1 MGWKKKAGILFL
13 PLAIY
18 YGCKLVKDY
27 FIVFA
32 LIFNFLTTTF
42 FPNLNLECFKDFN
55 PDIADF
61 ATGDDQIV
69 DEYDF
74 VVIGAGSAGAVVAN
88 RLSENKSWKILL
100 LEAGGGETIHT
111 EVAGFQY
118 TAIRLGA
125 SWDYMTEKHEDGI
138 TSTNQKNGQVYWP
151 RGKILGGS
159 SSINALIY
167 TRGNKRDYDSWKE
180 QGNPGW
186 SYEDVLQYFKKS
198 EDQRTENLVDSK
210 FHSTGGP
217 LPVEQAVVDLPM
229 IQDCINAC
237 SKILSYNPDYN
248 GEKQTGCFFHQLTR
262 RDGLRCST
270 AKAYLKPKRSNLHV
284 SPFSHV
290 QKILIDPET
299 KTAKGVLY
307 KKNGKSMTV
316 KARKEVILSAGAVV
330 SPQILMLSG
339 VGPKEELEKH
349 GILIIKELQVGYNL
363 QDHVNY
369 IDYLFFNDSVSFRY
383 EDYLSYDALQKL
395 LNERKGYLTQTL
407 PIGTFIPLTKESEE
421 KDWPEIQMHYITGLI
436 ANFYDFNPFFNIAD
450 EYWAYMKSQMSDK
463 VGMTLMYC
471 LLRPRSRGRI
481 KLRSVNA
488 EDHPLIIPNY
498 FDHPEDLREFVEGMK
513 FTKKLAAAMKHLNAS
528 TYRGKEPG
536 CEQHELDSDDYLRC
550 IVRRGATTVYH
561 PVGTCKMGPHT
572 DDQAVVD
579 STLKVYGI
587 KGLRVVDASIMPTIV
602 SGNTNAPTIMIAEKA
617 ADIIK
622 EDWKDKKSYLE

>member
-1 MGWKKKAGILFL
+1 MGWKKKAGIFL
-13 PLAIY
+13 LP
-18 YGCKLVKDY
+18 
-27 FIVFA
+27 FA
-32 LIFNFLTTTF
+32 LYFGYKLCRDNFVLLVLIPTLLSPRLPFETYKE
-42 FPNLNLECFKDFN
+42 LN
-55 PDIADF
+55 PDITDF
-61 ATGDDQIV
+61 ATSDDQIV

-100 LEAGGGETIHT
+100 LEAGGAETILT
-111 EVAGFQY
+111 EVPGFAY
-118 TAIRLGA
+118 EAIVSGS
-125 SWDYMTEKHEDGI
+125 SWNYKAEKHEDNF
-138 TSTNQKNGQVYWP
+138 TSVNQANGQVLWP
-151 RGKILGGS
+151 RGKSLGGTS
-159 SSINALIY
+159 AINGLVY
-167 TRGNKRDYDSWKE
+167 TRGNKNDYNSWEE

-186 SYEDVLQYFKKS
+186 AYEEILPYFKKS
-198 EDQRTENLVDSK
+198 EGQTKKDLMGSK
-210 FHSTGGP
+210 YHSTEGP
-217 LPVEQAVVDLPM
+217 LTVESPM
-229 IQDCINAC
+229 VYPEMMKDTEEAC
-237 SKILSYNPDYN
+237 STLIGRNTDYN
-248 GEKQTGCFFHQLTR
+248 GEKQTGCFFYQLTR

-270 AKAYLKPKRSNLHV
+270 AKAFLKPKKSNLHV

-299 KTAKGVLY
+299 KTAKGVVY

-316 KARKEVILSAGAVV
+316 KAKKEVILSAGAVA

-349 GILIIKELQVGYNL
+349 GIPIIKELQVGYNL

-369 IDYLFFNDSVSFRY
+369 FDYILLNDSSRDFHMAEV
-383 EDYLSYDALQKL
+383 LNYDTFKMFT
-395 LNERKGYLTQTL
+395 NEREGPLAQSL
-407 PIGTFIPLTKESEE
+407 VVGGFLPLTTKA
-421 KDWPEIQMHYITGLI
+421 KQIDWPEIQIHIFAALTGD
-436 ANFYDFNPFFNIAD
+436 FYGFKQVFNVD
-450 EYWAYMKSQMSDK
+450 DKYWKYLVKEMDGK
-463 VGMTLMYC
+463 VGMSILYC
-471 LLRPRSRGRI
+471 VLRPKSRGRI

-536 CEQHELDSDDYLRC
+536 CEQHELDSDDYLGC
-550 IVRRGATTVYH
+550 IAKRGATTTYH

-587 KGLRVVDASIMPTIV
+587 KGLRVIDASIMPTIV

-622 EDWKDKKSYLE
+622 EDWKE